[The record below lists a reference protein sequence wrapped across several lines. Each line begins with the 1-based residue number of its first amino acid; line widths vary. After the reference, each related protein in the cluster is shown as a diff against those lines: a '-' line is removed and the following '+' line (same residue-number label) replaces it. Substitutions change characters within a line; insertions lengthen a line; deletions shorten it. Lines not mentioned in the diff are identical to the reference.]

1 MLKIQKLSR
10 KWLSYNLIPM
20 YCILC
25 NQQKTFLK
33 PTVGINGA
41 SFNLYGQPARDRMGE
56 WRRSGKKLHL
66 IVVSAGKFGRKVMVM
81 LAVDIR
87 TIWYYEILAENE
99 TMNVSATSVSL
110 RDPWTAVPTIETS
123 PQSNYLRTRLD
134 LVATPQLLFELSKRT
149 PRIGFNPFI
158 LPIQIYM
165 IAGPS
170 IFRKGRGW

>member
-1 MLKIQKLSR
+1 M
-10 KWLSYNLIPM
+10 
-20 YCILC
+20 C
-25 NQQKTFLK
+25 NQQKTSLK
-33 PTVGINGA
+33 PTVGINEA
-41 SFNLYGQPARDRMGE
+41 SFNLYRQPAKDRMGE

-66 IVVSAGKFGRKVMVM
+66 IVVSGKFGRKVMVM

-123 PQSNYLRTRLD
+123 QSNYLRTTLD
-134 LVATPQLLFELSKRT
+134 LVAMPQLLFELSKRT

-165 IAGPS
+165 IAGTS
-170 IFRKGRGW
+170 ISKKGRGW